1 MKPVRL
7 PLSEKSKHYFLLGD
21 STKADDP
28 GYNIHLGKRSE
39 INVKGT
45 YSGNGTLW
53 FGVDINK
60 ENLTV
65 EAIDNQ
71 GNSVHGLNGAISVNR
86 NPYCS
91 G

>member
-45 YSGNGTLW
+45 YSG
-53 FGVDINK
+53 
-60 ENLTV
+60 TV
-65 EAIDNQ
+65 HFSSA
-71 GNSVHGLNGAISVNR
+71 LISTKKI
-86 NPYCS
+86 
-91 G
+91 